1 MAWFILLCAGVME
14 AVWAIALAKS
24 DGFTKRTSTVV
35 FVLACILSL
44 AGLAMAMTQ
53 IPTGTAYAVWTAIG
67 ASLTVVYAM
76 VTGEERASYV
86 KIVVLVVLVVCVIG
100 LKAVA

>member
-1 MAWFILLCAGVME
+1 MAWFILLCSGLME

-24 DGFTKRTSTVV
+24 DGFTKRTPTVV
-35 FVLACILSL
+35 FVLASILSL

-53 IPTGTAYAVWTAIG
+53 IPTGTAYAVWTATG
-67 ASLTVVYAM
+67 ASLTVMYAM

-86 KIVVLVVLVVCVIG
+86 KIAVLVVLVACVIG